1 MYKQFSLIYKNDKDN
16 HINLE
21 YISKIDQI
29 PDTIIMQSAVQ
40 EGLIIKTTGSWHT
53 VKYGSKV
60 VNCKI
65 KGNNRLKG
73 IKTTNP
79 VAVGDIVEFDIE
91 SKSEIGLI
99 TRIRER
105 KNYIIRRSINLSKE
119 AHLLAANI
127 DQAFL
132 VVTLSRPETSLEFID
147 RFLITAEAYHIVTI
161 LVINKIDIYDKVKL
175 EDLKRIK
182 EIYASI
188 GYECIETSATKQ
200 INIRPLKDKMKDKIN
215 LMAGNSG
222 VGKSALINC
231 MDPKLNLKVNDI
243 SDYHETGKH
252 TTTFS
257 EMFVLEFGGY
267 IIDTPGIK
275 GFGIIDFEKQEPG
288 LFFPEIFKISAGC
301 QFYNC
306 SHTHEPNC
314 AVKQGVETGL
324 ISASRYRSY
333 VNIFHDQNE
342 KYRK

>member
-1 MYKQFSLIYKNDKDN
+1 M
-16 HINLE
+16 
-21 YISKIDQI
+21 
-29 PDTIIMQSAVQ
+29 Q
-40 EGLIIKTTGSWHT
+40 EGLIIKTTGSWHR
-53 VKYGSKV
+53 VQYGSKV

-65 KGNNRLKG
+65 RGNYRLKG

-91 SKSEIGLI
+91 SSSEIGII
-99 TRIRER
+99 TRIKER
-105 KNYIIRRSINLSKE
+105 KNYIIRRSINLSRE

-132 VVTLSRPETSLEFID
+132 VVTLTRPETSLEFVD

-161 LVINKIDIYDKVKL
+161 LVINKIDLYDEVKL
-175 EDLKRIK
+175 KDLKRIQ
-182 EIYASI
+182 EIYSSI
-188 GYECIETSATKQ
+188 GYECIETSAVKQ
-200 INIRPLKDKMKDKIN
+200 TNINALKDKMKDKIN
-215 LMAGNSG
+215 LVAGNSG

-231 MDPKLNLKVNDI
+231 ISPDLNLKVNDI

-257 EMFVLEFGGY
+257 EMFALEFGGY

-288 LFFPEIFKISAGC
+288 LFFPEIFKISADC

-306 SHTHEPNC
+306 SHTHEPKC
-314 AVKQGVETGL
+314 AVKKGVETGL

-333 VNIFHDQNE
+333 VNILYDQNE

>member
-1 MYKQFSLIYKNDKDN
+1 M
-16 HINLE
+16 
-21 YISKIDQI
+21 
-29 PDTIIMQSAVQ
+29 Q
-40 EGLIIKTTGSWHT
+40 EGLIIKTTGSWHR
-53 VKYGSKV
+53 VQYGSKV

-65 KGNNRLKG
+65 RGNYRLKG

-91 SKSEIGLI
+91 SSSEIGII
-99 TRIRER
+99 TRIKER
-105 KNYIIRRSINLSKE
+105 KNYIIRRSINLSRE

-132 VVTLSRPETSLEFID
+132 VVTLTRPETSLEFVD

-161 LVINKIDIYDKVKL
+161 LVINKIDLYDEVKL
-175 EDLKRIK
+175 KDLKRIQ
-182 EIYASI
+182 EIYSSI
-188 GYECIETSATKQ
+188 GYECIETSAVKQ
-200 INIRPLKDKMKDKIN
+200 TNINALKEKMKDKIN
-215 LMAGNSG
+215 LVAGNSG

-231 MDPKLNLKVNDI
+231 ISPELNLKVNDI

-257 EMFVLEFGGY
+257 EMFALEFGGY

-288 LFFPEIFKISAGC
+288 LFFPEIFKISADC

-306 SHTHEPNC
+306 SHTHEPKC
-314 AVKQGVETGL
+314 AVKKGVETGL

-333 VNIFHDQNE
+333 VNILYDQNE